1 MKNNIKKAKLNDRV
15 HLLEM
20 TLIRLSESF
29 TKIIERVEILSKNQ
43 QKIIDTLTADNEV
56 SEDIDEAQSTGI

>member
-20 TLIRLSESF
+20 TVIRMSESL
-29 TKIIERVEILSKNQ
+29 TKVIERIEILSKNQ
-43 QKIIDTLTADNEV
+43 QKIIDALTPNEEKDDV
-56 SEDIDEAQSTGI
+56 DEAESTGV